1 MRWQPSSGPDV
12 ARRRAERL
20 AVVRRFFAAR
30 NVLEVDVPALGM
42 AAGSDPNIESLRVG
56 PAADGHAPR
65 FLHTSP
71 EFAMKRL
78 LAGGYPDIFSIAR
91 VFRGGEQGRRHE
103 AEFTLIEWYRRGFD
117 LTAMAAETA
126 ALIAGV
132 LERPE
137 LATGAQHLRYADAFT
152 AELGIDV
159 LDDGI
164 DALAAAAG
172 ADERLRDSLGEDRD
186 AWLDLLLSC
195 RVAPG
200 FDGSRLTVLSHYPAS
215 QAALARLDPGDRRF
229 ALRFEIFLAD
239 LELANGYVELL
250 DADEQRRRFSIELER
265 RRLSDRPVAPID
277 EALLAALEH
286 GLPECAGVALGFERL
301 HMLYEGVDDI
311 AQVLTLRSG
320 HPHERH

>member
-1 MRWQPSSGPDV
+1 MHWQPSSGPEI

-30 NVLEVDVPALGM
+30 QVLEVDVPALST
-42 AAGSDPNIESLRVG
+42 AAGCDPNIESLQVAPSTG
-56 PAADGHAPR
+56 YGAAR

-78 LAGGYPDIFSIAR
+78 LAGGYPDIFCIAR
-91 VFRGGEQGRRHE
+91 VFRGNEQGRRHE
-103 AEFTLIEWYRRGFD
+103 AEFTLIEWYRQNFD
-117 LTAMAAETA
+117 LTTLANETT
-126 ALIAGV
+126 ALIAEV

-137 LATGAQHLRYADAFT
+137 LASGACHLRYADAFA
-152 AELGIDV
+152 AELGIDA
-159 LDDGI
+159 LEDGI

-172 ADERLRDSLGEDRD
+172 ADEDLRGSLGEDRD

-195 RVAPG
+195 RVAPK
-200 FDGSRLTVLSHYPAS
+200 FDSQRLTIVSHYPAT
-215 QAALARLDPGDRRF
+215 QAALAKLDPGNQRF
-229 ALRFEIFLAD
+229 ALRFEVFLGEV
-239 LELANGYVELL
+239 ELANGYVELL
-250 DADEQRRRFSIELER
+250 DPDEQRRRFAAELEQ
-265 RRLSDRPVAPID
+265 RRLRGQPVTPID

-301 HMLYEGVDDI
+301 HMLYEGADDI

-320 HPHERH
+320 HLHD

>member
-1 MRWQPSSGPDV
+1 M

-30 NVLEVDVPALGM
+30 NVLEVDVPALGS
-42 AAGSDPNIESLRVG
+42 AAGCDPNIESLTVG
-56 PAADGHAPR
+56 PATDQGALR

-103 AEFTLIEWYRRGFD
+103 NEFTLVEWYRRGFD
-117 LTAMAAETA
+117 LTALANETA
-126 ALIAGV
+126 ALIAEV

-137 LATGAQHLRYADAFT
+137 LATDARYLRYADAF
-152 AELGIDV
+152 ASALGIDV
-159 LDDGI
+159 VDDGVET
-164 DALAAAAG
+164 LAAAAG
-172 ADERLRDSLGEDRD
+172 ADDRLKASLGEDRD

-195 RVAPG
+195 RVAPA
-200 FDGSRLTVLSHYPAS
+200 FDSRSLTILSHYPAS
-215 QAALARLDPGDRRF
+215 QAALARLDPDDGRF
-229 ALRFEIFLAD
+229 ALRFEVFLED
-239 LELANGYVELL
+239 VELANGYVELL
-250 DADEQRRRFSIELER
+250 DANEQRQRFSGELER
-265 RRLSDRPVAPID
+265 RQRCNQPVTPID

-320 HPHERH
+320 PVYD